1 MNIRRQYSLPSCI
14 LTLDGL
20 DTTGESGASRPCL
33 SVLLQVKCQFPMNG
47 AQGFECDRDFFELFA
62 RTISLYGQQVIS
74 GVRSPSLAE
83 APDIPGLDDADL
95 EEFEDELGGDGG
107 TITQAPPAKA
117 LEKPAIEKPV
127 IVPAD
132 GPIQVYPIGPSQHR
146 LWIQPPPM
154 LEGDTPPLPLDLEMT
169 TLQLFDVVEVV
180 DQFYADNRTL
190 PDVSLGLSS
199 VSRREVANREPLA
212 QRVLPAVIGTTS
224 LAAAAGVMFLLPHPA
239 TVERPEDVYRDAEEL
254 NQPALPVPG
263 AAPQP
268 PQGTPGSE
276 PTLTPLEAPPPAGAT
291 DGDEGETDDP
301 SEDEPPE
308 ESDQSS
314 SLPGESAAIAQVPG
328 QAQVSGAQDPNQVS
342 GLDGEPEIFDPVL
355 LRTLNTSLRNAI
367 DGAWSDR
374 EAVSQDLEYR
384 VGVSADGKVVGY
396 RPVNEPAK
404 AFGSDKLP
412 LQKIL
417 FNPVPTAGATKSDEP
432 LAVFKVVLT
441 GDGIPQVSP
450 LRGFQ
455 GGPNTRPA
463 ERGRD

>member
-33 SVLLQVKCQFPMNG
+33 SVLLQVKCQLPMNG
-47 AQGFECDRDFFELFA
+47 AQGFECDRDFFEAFA
-62 RTISLYGQQVIS
+62 RTVSLYGQQVIS

-117 LEKPAIEKPV
+117 AEKPAIEKPV

-132 GPIQVYPIGPSQHR
+132 GPIQVYPIGPSRHR

-154 LEGDTPPLPLDLEMT
+154 LEGDALPKPLDLEMT

-190 PDVSLGLSS
+190 PDVTLGLSS

-268 PQGTPGSE
+268 PQGSPGSE
-276 PTLTPLEAPPPAGAT
+276 PTLTPLDAPSPAGAT
-291 DGDEGETDDP
+291 DES

-308 ESDQSS
+308 ESGQESDQESDQSS

-328 QAQVSGAQDPNQVS
+328 QARSPGAQDPNQVS

-374 EAVSQDLEYR
+374 DAVSQDLEYR

-417 FNPVPTAGATKSDEP
+417 FNPVPTAGAQKADEP

-441 GDGIPQVSP
+441 DDGIPQVSP

-455 GGPNTRPA
+455 GSPGGRPSG
-463 ERGRD
+463 EG